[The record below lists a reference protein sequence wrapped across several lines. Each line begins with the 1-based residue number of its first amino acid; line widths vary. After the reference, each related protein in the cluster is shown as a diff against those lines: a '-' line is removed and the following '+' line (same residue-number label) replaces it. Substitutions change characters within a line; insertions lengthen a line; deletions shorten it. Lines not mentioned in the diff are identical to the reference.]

1 MAKAKAER
9 IKLVMVGDEAVG
21 KSCLLTGYTDNI
33 FSSKYE
39 PTVFVTHTAYI
50 KNEEGD
56 QVEIAV
62 FDTAGTNLFSLVLII
77 LIHNISSFFFRF
89 ILLLLD
95 SVGEMNWNPPT
106 QNMIGVF
113 MTCGVDIAF
122 LSVYPEEKE
131 VLYPPLTY
139 LQPVSVK
146 RKRVGS
152 RVMVVVEVK
161 PILA

>member
-106 QNMIGVF
+106 QNMFGVLRCLHF
-113 MTCGVDIAF
+113 HCHMYKSCAG
-122 LSVYPEEKE
+122 
-131 VLYPPLTY
+131 
-139 LQPVSVK
+139 
-146 RKRVGS
+146 
-152 RVMVVVEVK
+152 MNH
-161 PILA
+161 

>member
-1 MAKAKAER
+1 MVLQRNRKRKTATTQCKVRSVDTILDRCIKTMAKAKAER

-77 LIHNISSFFFRF
+77 LIHNIS
-89 ILLLLD
+89 
-95 SVGEMNWNPPT
+95 
-106 QNMIGVF
+106 VF
-113 MTCGVDIAF
+113 
-122 LSVYPEEKE
+122 VYN
-131 VLYPPLTY
+131 T
-139 LQPVSVK
+139 
-146 RKRVGS
+146 GC
-152 RVMVVVEVK
+152 
-161 PILA
+161 